1 MKKDLFAQVYEH
13 YNQQIYLYL
22 YSLCKNR
29 ELAEDIMQETFLKA
43 MLSLTGEH
51 NNIKAWLYLVGRN
64 LLIDHIRK
72 AGRERPIEEADDPPD
87 DTDLLSDII
96 ADEDKRLLY
105 RAIQKLDAPKR
116 EAITLQYSGGFSQKE
131 IAAIM
136 KIKPGNVRVLI
147 HRAKTEIRMNM
158 EENGYEIS

>member
-1 MKKDLFAQVYEH
+1 MKKYLFAQVYEH

-29 ELAEDIMQETFLKA
+29 ELAEDIMQEIFLKA
-43 MLSLTGEH
+43 MLTLTGEH

-72 AGRERPIEEADDPPD
+72 ADRERPIEEADDPPD
-87 DTDLLSDII
+87 DTDMLSDII

-105 RAIQKLDAPKR
+105 RAI
-116 EAITLQYSGGFSQKE
+116 
-131 IAAIM
+131 
-136 KIKPGNVRVLI
+136 
-147 HRAKTEIRMNM
+147 
-158 EENGYEIS
+158 